1 MDFALLPPEINSGRM
16 YDGPGSE
23 PMLAAAA
30 AWDGLAAEL
39 QSAAASYESVIS
51 GLTAGPWL
59 GPTSAAMA
67 AAAGPY
73 VAWMR
78 TTATQAEQT
87 ATQAKAAAAAYEV
100 TFAAMVPPPVI
111 AANRALLQALVAT
124 NLFGQNTTAIAA
136 TETHY
141 AEMWAQDATAM
152 YGYAGASASATA
164 LTPFTPAPQST
175 NPGGLGDQ
183 AAALTQA
190 TATSAAT
197 NTPAVLSPLTSAVP
211 TTLSGLAS
219 PGTSTLAAAA
229 PTSGIF
235 GILQDLGLISP
246 STILEP
252 SALGLGSGE
261 LTTASGAWA
270 DAAQDN
276 EEIKVAA
283 AQEIDS
289 SRILFADRFT
299 GLESRIMNRFDQLG
313 AVGSVG
319 TAGLGQAGLVGGL
332 SVPPGWAA
340 AAPEIRLAA
349 LALPATTLDAAP
361 AVFAGSPGSVFSE
374 MTLANMAGRAI
385 TGTTTR
391 GCQERTGS
399 ISRSRPI
406 STPTSPS
413 GHGTTIA
420 SDIRE
425 FAEALVTLGDLRDSG
440 LLTDEEFNAQKER
453 LLAR

>member
-1 MDFALLPPEINSGRM
+1 
-16 YDGPGSE
+16 
-23 PMLAAAA
+23 
-30 AWDGLAAEL
+30 
-39 QSAAASYESVIS
+39 
-51 GLTAGPWL
+51 
-59 GPTSAAMA
+59 
-67 AAAGPY
+67 
-73 VAWMR
+73 
-78 TTATQAEQT
+78 
-87 ATQAKAAAAAYEV
+87 
-100 TFAAMVPPPVI
+100 
-111 AANRALLQALVAT
+111 
-124 NLFGQNTTAIAA
+124 
-136 TETHY
+136 
-141 AEMWAQDATAM
+141 MWAQDAAAM

-183 AAALTQA
+183 AGALTQA

-197 NTPAVLSPLTSAVP
+197 NTPAVLSQLTSAVP

-276 EEIKVAA
+276 EEIKIAA

-289 SRILFADRFT
+289 SRTLFADRIT

-349 LALPATTLDAAP
+349 LALPAASLGAAP
-361 AVFAGSPGSVFSE
+361 EVFAGSPGSLFSE
-374 MTLANMAGRAI
+374 MTLASMAGRAI
-385 TGTTTR
+385 SGTASSGCRERIGATTR
-391 GCQERTGS
+391 ARLAA
-399 ISRSRPI
+399 
-406 STPTSPS
+406 TPTSPS
-413 GHGTTIA
+413 GPMTGIA
-420 SDIRE
+420 AEIRE
-425 FAEALVTLGDLRDSG
+425 FAELLGKLGDLRDSG
-440 LLTDEEFNAQKER
+440 LLTDEEFNKQKER
-453 LLAR
+453 LLAHC